1 MGIGRLG
8 AGELRM
14 IQTTTLKIIIADD
27 HELLREALKPH
38 LLGLAEDV
46 AVIEASTYD
55 EVLALARTEAAP
67 ALIILDLGM
76 PGPVGN
82 DRMTGLRAICDA
94 YPNIPVVI
102 ISGTYDGPTVIA
114 AIQNGARGFIP
125 KTTRGR
131 TLISALRLVLD
142 GEVYVPPSLVAE
154 VEFGSV
160 SASASTSKPNHPV
173 LAQLSGRESTS
184 LKLLVQG
191 MTNKEIARQL
201 DLQEITVKMHLRN
214 AYRKIGASNRIDAVR
229 IAMEQGFSQSL

>member
-1 MGIGRLG
+1 MNQLVN
-8 AGELRM
+8 
-14 IQTTTLKIIIADD
+14 QSTTLHIVIADD

-46 AVIEASTYD
+46 AIVEASTYD
-55 EVLALARTEAAP
+55 EVLALTRAEIRLE
-67 ALIILDLGM
+67 LIILDLGM
-76 PGPVGN
+76 PGPAG
-82 DRMTGLRAICDA
+82 DDKMTGLRAICES
-94 YPNIPVVI
+94 YPNVPVVI
-102 ISGTYDGPTVIA
+102 ISGTYDRATVIA

-154 VEFGSV
+154 VELAPS
-160 SASASTSKPNHPV
+160 SASTAKATPSNPM
-173 LAQLSGRESTS
+173 LARLSGRESTS